1 MARAFSQAIFAIL
14 LLAIIIVSG
23 KYYLLIRLIQH
34 MFAAVIINFFAFI
47 LIEYYIICIH
57 DFNKIL

>member
-23 KYYLLIRLIQH
+23 KYYLSIRLIQH